1 MKFRAEPNLFVR
13 ISNKYVKRATGKKG
27 FYFDAKGEYET
38 DNHRLIR
45 LLKAKFKEEVTEE
58 PQEPQEP
65 QEEISFK
72 DIEEPKEEVKVYKCK
87 KCDFE
92 TDNKGELLA
101 HYRHSHAK
109 EGGKE

>member
-1 MKFRAEPNLFVR
+1 MIFIGEPNLLVR
-13 ISNKYVKRATGKKG
+13 FNKTRMKLTRKKYIRFDNNGK
-27 FYFDAKGEYET
+27 YET

-45 LLKAKFKEEVTEE
+45 LLKAKFKEEVTE
-58 PQEPQEP
+58 EPQEP